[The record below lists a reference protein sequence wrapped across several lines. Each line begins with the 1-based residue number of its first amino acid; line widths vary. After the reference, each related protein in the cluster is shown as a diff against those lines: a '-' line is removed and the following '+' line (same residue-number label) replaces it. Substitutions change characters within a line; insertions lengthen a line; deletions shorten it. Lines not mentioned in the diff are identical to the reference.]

1 MNKIRIVVS
10 FLLFVIY
17 ASIAQNNKKECTISN
32 CVVSFSEEHVIK
44 NNTGWAFWFIP
55 ADGIADT
62 LSVKMSCVNKG
73 VKTHE
78 PHSHFEDELFYM
90 VEGKSIVHLNGEEHI
105 LNQGDA
111 FYAPGNSFHNIR
123 RVDDLPIRYLMFK
136 HEIRGKLSEPFL
148 PGIKE
153 YSMKDCLVPF
163 DHSFLTQKGEEKTM
177 WYLTKEMS
185 AGGLNAQLY
194 ILSDSSSYEQDGYS
208 EQEVYFILEG
218 KARVS
223 IDGENRI
230 VEALSSCYCPPDS
243 RRNIQKV
250 DGDILKFIV
259 VRTK

>member
-1 MNKIRIVVS
+1 
-10 FLLFVIY
+10 
-17 ASIAQNNKKECTISN
+17 
-32 CVVSFSEEHVIK
+32 
-44 NNTGWAFWFIP
+44 
-55 ADGIADT
+55 
-62 LSVKMSCVNKG
+62 
-73 VKTHE
+73 
-78 PHSHFEDELFYM
+78 
-90 VEGKSIVHLNGEEHI
+90 
-105 LNQGDA
+105 
-111 FYAPGNSFHNIR
+111 
-123 RVDDLPIRYLMFK
+123 
-136 HEIRGKLSEPFL
+136 
-148 PGIKE
+148 
-153 YSMKDCLVPF
+153 
-163 DHSFLTQKGEEKTM
+163 
-177 WYLTKEMS
+177 MS